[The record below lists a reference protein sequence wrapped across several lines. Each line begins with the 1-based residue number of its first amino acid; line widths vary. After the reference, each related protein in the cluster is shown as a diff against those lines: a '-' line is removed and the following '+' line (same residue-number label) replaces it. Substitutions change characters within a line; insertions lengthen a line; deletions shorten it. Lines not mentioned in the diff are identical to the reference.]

1 MLPGLK
7 AHGTEKVYDGAQQYI
22 CCALAAALFSGYTCQ
37 AYMSLQGATYFLER
51 RRKKSREMW
60 KKRSRM
66 MGNYHVRFYQGG
78 GVAHHGYLLIAVKGD
93 MKITPYPTSFCCA
106 KSIIG

>member
-1 MLPGLK
+1 
-7 AHGTEKVYDGAQQYI
+7 
-22 CCALAAALFSGYTCQ
+22 
-37 AYMSLQGATYFLER
+37 
-51 RRKKSREMW
+51 
-60 KKRSRM
+60 

-78 GVAHHGYLLIAVKGD
+78 GVAHDGYLVKGDD

>member
-1 MLPGLK
+1 
-7 AHGTEKVYDGAQQYI
+7 
-22 CCALAAALFSGYTCQ
+22 
-37 AYMSLQGATYFLER
+37 
-51 RRKKSREMW
+51 
-60 KKRSRM
+60 

-78 GVAHHGYLLIAVKGD
+78 GVAHYGYLLIAMKGDD